1 MPRKD
6 GVAAEARG
14 LAAVC
19 EWHCQRLP
27 WRLQAAAREG
37 GNAWGIGPTL
47 PSAEHELLD
56 SKKSVARA
64 RPSTPIRDQG
74 YGVSRLPILLRQE
87 HSTAFSQAVLRLH
100 IYGATLLQGGSLIGC
115 PSRPVV
121 GNSALLRHLM
131 LLTRTSPIKV
141 VANGRQG
148 VRDMSL

>member
-1 MPRKD
+1 MF
-6 GVAAEARG
+6 VMQ
-14 LAAVC
+14 VSI
-19 EWHCQRLP
+19 
-27 WRLQAAAREG
+27 LQ
-37 GNAWGIGPTL
+37 L
-47 PSAEHELLD
+47 V
-56 SKKSVARA
+56 KKWSFNH
-64 RPSTPIRDQG
+64 
-74 YGVSRLPILLRQE
+74 SR
-87 HSTAFSQAVLRLH
+87 QAVLRLH